1 MRINPIRE
9 TNYPNYN
16 SFQTKKLTHKSPN
29 SARITDLSILNQ
41 NYNQVRINFRGVP
54 NTSLELIKQIP
65 LEDRLASLF
74 QNFRLGDL
82 ILVGKNLQ
90 DCAKKMYKNANL
102 VQNAIKRSFYIAD
115 DKIGGS
121 LGFIKNS
128 SGDTEVINLNDFEI
142 PLISGNKT
150 YPLKPQESFYVI
162 PEDVLSVDG
171 NLLKIKDEPKTN
183 LSMYRKNFARAFD
196 YEKEVKQNLE
206 TLNKKT
212 LSKLMKTDHK
222 GTSAVTFAEVRGYQ
236 ELKDTLKKD
245 IIYPLHYPD
254 AYENMELNR
263 GFILYG
269 PPGTGKTHIARALAN
284 EAGANFISLNGL
296 DLESKWVGESEA
308 NWRSLFT
315 EAKENQPTIIFL
327 DEFDAVARSR
337 DSKDEYGNKV
347 VNQILTLMTDIDNE
361 GDSVFVIGATNNYAA
376 LDKAIIRSG
385 RFGKHYEV
393 KEPDMDALREIF
405 KVHTK
410 KKTLDENINTEELL
424 SKLHSLKA
432 TGADIKHIVND
443 AHNNGYVRAGIFT
456 KMENKTFNSNDLKDF
471 KIEKEDFDKAID
483 DFMKDRKSNTRKPI
497 GYNKQ

>member
-1 MRINPIRE
+1 M
-9 TNYPNYN
+9 
-16 SFQTKKLTHKSPN
+16 
-29 SARITDLSILNQ
+29 
-41 NYNQVRINFRGVP
+41 G
-54 NTSLELIKQIP
+54 
-65 LEDRLASLF
+65 
-74 QNFRLGDL
+74 
-82 ILVGKNLQ
+82 
-90 DCAKKMYKNANL
+90 
-102 VQNAIKRSFYIAD
+102 
-115 DKIGGS
+115 
-121 LGFIKNS
+121 
-128 SGDTEVINLNDFEI
+128 
-142 PLISGNKT
+142 
-150 YPLKPQESFYVI
+150 
-162 PEDVLSVDG
+162 
-171 NLLKIKDEPKTN
+171 
-183 LSMYRKNFARAFD
+183 AFC
-196 YEKEVKQNLE
+196 
-206 TLNKKT
+206 
-212 LSKLMKTDHK
+212 
-222 GTSAVTFAEVRGYQ
+222 F
-236 ELKDTLKKD
+236 
-245 IIYPLHYPD
+245 
-254 AYENMELNR
+254 
-263 GFILYG
+263 
-269 PPGTGKTHIARALAN
+269 
-284 EAGANFISLNGL
+284 
-296 DLESKWVGESEA
+296 
-308 NWRSLFT
+308 FT

>member
-1 MRINPIRE
+1 MDFNNNERN
-9 TNYPNYN
+9 NQDPNKR
-16 SFQTKKLTHKSPN
+16 KK
-29 SARITDLSILNQ
+29 
-41 NYNQVRINFRGVP
+41 
-54 NTSLELIKQIP
+54 
-65 LEDRLASLF
+65 
-74 QNFRLGDL
+74 
-82 ILVGKNLQ
+82 
-90 DCAKKMYKNANL
+90 
-102 VQNAIKRSFYIAD
+102 
-115 DKIGGS
+115 
-121 LGFIKNS
+121 
-128 SGDTEVINLNDFEI
+128 
-142 PLISGNKT
+142 NKT
-150 YPLKPQESFYVI
+150 
-162 PEDVLSVDG
+162 
-171 NLLKIKDEPKTN
+171 NLLICLMAALFAIGLIFFLNSEIQRNTEKEITYTKFIEMLKKDQVKKVTFQSNMIVIEPKT
-183 LSMYRKNFARAFD
+183 K
-196 YEKEVKQNLE
+196 EKVAMLTVTYYTGYVNDEKLVQDL
-206 TLNKKT
+206 LNKYGVEFTAEIQSSSGIMDFLLSYILPIAGLWILLWFFMRSATKGGGIMGGVGKSNAKMYVEKKT
-212 LSKLMKTDHK
+212 
-222 GTSAVTFAEVRGYQ
+222 GVTFKDVAGEEEAKESLT
-236 ELKDTLKKD
+236 ELVDFLKN
-245 IIYPLHYPD
+245 PD
-254 AYENMELNR
+254 KYKKIGARLPK
-263 GFILYG
+263 GALLVG

>member
-1 MRINPIRE
+1 M
-9 TNYPNYN
+9 
-16 SFQTKKLTHKSPN
+16 
-29 SARITDLSILNQ
+29 
-41 NYNQVRINFRGVP
+41 
-54 NTSLELIKQIP
+54 
-65 LEDRLASLF
+65 
-74 QNFRLGDL
+74 
-82 ILVGKNLQ
+82 
-90 DCAKKMYKNANL
+90 
-102 VQNAIKRSFYIAD
+102 
-115 DKIGGS
+115 
-121 LGFIKNS
+121 
-128 SGDTEVINLNDFEI
+128 
-142 PLISGNKT
+142 
-150 YPLKPQESFYVI
+150 KPV
-162 PEDVLSVDG
+162 
-171 NLLKIKDEPKTN
+171 
-183 LSMYRKNFARAFD
+183 
-196 YEKEVKQNLE
+196 
-206 TLNKKT
+206 
-212 LSKLMKTDHK
+212 H
-222 GTSAVTFAEVRGYQ
+222 
-236 ELKDTLKKD
+236 
-245 IIYPLHYPD
+245 
-254 AYENMELNR
+254 
-263 GFILYG
+263 
-269 PPGTGKTHIARALAN
+269 
-284 EAGANFISLNGL
+284 ISLNGL

>member
-1 MRINPIRE
+1 MAN
-9 TNYPNYN
+9 
-16 SFQTKKLTHKSPN
+16 QKLT
-29 SARITDLSILNQ
+29 
-41 NYNQVRINFRGVP
+41 G
-54 NTSLELIKQIP
+54 
-65 LEDRLASLF
+65 
-74 QNFRLGDL
+74 
-82 ILVGKNLQ
+82 
-90 DCAKKMYKNANL
+90 
-102 VQNAIKRSFYIAD
+102 
-115 DKIGGS
+115 
-121 LGFIKNS
+121 
-128 SGDTEVINLNDFEI
+128 
-142 PLISGNKT
+142 
-150 YPLKPQESFYVI
+150 
-162 PEDVLSVDG
+162 
-171 NLLKIKDEPKTN
+171 
-183 LSMYRKNFARAFD
+183 
-196 YEKEVKQNLE
+196 
-206 TLNKKT
+206 
-212 LSKLMKTDHK
+212 
-222 GTSAVTFAEVRGYQ
+222 
-236 ELKDTLKKD
+236 
-245 IIYPLHYPD
+245 
-254 AYENMELNR
+254 
-263 GFILYG
+263 
-269 PPGTGKTHIARALAN
+269 
-284 EAGANFISLNGL
+284 
-296 DLESKWVGESEA
+296 
-308 NWRSLFT
+308 

>member
-1 MRINPIRE
+1 
-9 TNYPNYN
+9 
-16 SFQTKKLTHKSPN
+16 
-29 SARITDLSILNQ
+29 
-41 NYNQVRINFRGVP
+41 
-54 NTSLELIKQIP
+54 
-65 LEDRLASLF
+65 
-74 QNFRLGDL
+74 
-82 ILVGKNLQ
+82 
-90 DCAKKMYKNANL
+90 
-102 VQNAIKRSFYIAD
+102 
-115 DKIGGS
+115 
-121 LGFIKNS
+121 
-128 SGDTEVINLNDFEI
+128 
-142 PLISGNKT
+142 
-150 YPLKPQESFYVI
+150 
-162 PEDVLSVDG
+162 
-171 NLLKIKDEPKTN
+171 
-183 LSMYRKNFARAFD
+183 MYRKNFARAFD

-222 GTSAVTFAEVRGYQ
+222 GTSAVTFAEVGGYQ

>member
-16 SFQTKKLTHKSPN
+16 SFQTKKLTHKSAN

-222 GTSAVTFAEVRGYQ
+222 GTSAVTFAEVGGYQ

-361 GDSVFVIGATNNYAA
+361 GDS
-376 LDKAIIRSG
+376 
-385 RFGKHYEV
+385 GKHYEV